1 MNRMNS
7 NMNIENYIS
16 PECIEFIRLSIQEAD
31 GNEVF
36 FIGKTNDLQVV
47 EQVSVIARGNDFAV
61 PVVRDVASKSDV
73 IIHNHPSG
81 GLKPSHNDLS
91 IAHDLAGDEVANYIV
106 NNEVDDI
113 YVVIEP
119 FDKQE
124 KVDIDEQAMSE
135 TLSPGGI
142 VSTKLQGYEHRPQ
155 QLAMIKKVSEAFN
168 DQKIAIIEAGTGV
181 GKSLAYLIPAIHWA
195 KQNNERC
202 LVSTN
207 TINLQEQLIK
217 KDIPFLKKALG
228 IEFESVLVKGR
239 GNYICMR
246 KIQALDTGQQDM
258 LEDQIKDEIQ
268 LIIKWSKVT
277 KSGDKSD
284 LNFIPRR
291 AVWEEVCSESDNCL
305 RSRCEFFQKCFVT
318 RARRQANKAHIL
330 VANHHLLFADL
341 AVQATGANVA
351 VLPKYDHIVF
361 DEAHNI
367 EDVATD
373 YFGAGITRTGIARI
387 IRRLHAQI
395 ENKTTGYLN
404 IFVKKLN
411 FAYTKHRLENLKTAI
426 DRIDMELIP
435 RCDVIL
441 QFNDEVMTTLGEFVR
456 DYDKNGQN
464 EAKVRINSNFRKTTG
479 WKSHIVP
486 QFKNFIDLLNRFCS
500 DLSLVLDKVEFAAIK
515 LEKEIIYTLVDLHSQ
530 RNRIK
535 GVIDVIE
542 QIILKDDQKN
552 VRWIEVQKRRTT
564 KDIVRLR
571 IAPLEIAES
580 MNELVYNNYK
590 TMIMTSATLAIA
602 AQQGKSEFSYLA
614 RQLGLHLV
622 ERSRVL
628 TAKIPALFDYKK
640 QAIIAIPRDVP
651 NPNSPEFSEI
661 ISEAIFEAVKIS
673 RGRAFILFTS
683 YGLLNKVFDA
693 LESRLSKI
701 GIISL
706 KQGMQNRHELL
717 EQFKKDKTSV
727 LFGTD
732 SFWQGVDVEGEAL
745 ENVIIT
751 KLPFKVPSDPIVEA
765 RVEAI
770 ELQGGNAFMEYSVPQ
785 AVIKLKQGFGRLIRK
800 KTDRGSVF
808 IFDKRII
815 EKFYGRI
822 FLQSLPE
829 SNIVQGQVKDVL
841 EQVTEFFFKQDNH
854 TSSN

>member
-1 MNRMNS
+1 MT
-7 NMNIENYIS
+7 IENYIS
-16 PECIEFIRLSIQEAD
+16 PDCIEFIRSAIQDAD

-36 FIGKTNDLQVV
+36 FIGKTNDLQIV

-91 IAHDLAGDEVANYIV
+91 IAHDLAGDEVASYIV

-119 FDKQE
+119 FEKKE
-124 KVDIDEQAMSE
+124 KVDIDEQVMSE

-142 VSTKLQGYEHRPQ
+142 VSTKLQGYEYRPQ

-168 DQKIAIIEAGTGV
+168 AQKIAIIEAGTGV

-195 KQNNERC
+195 TKNNERC
-202 LVSTN
+202 VVSTN

-246 KIQALDTGQQDM
+246 KIQALETGQQDM
-258 LEDQIKDEIQ
+258 LENQVKDEIQ

-277 KSGDKSD
+277 KDGDKSD
-284 LNFIPRR
+284 LNFIPRS

-305 RSRCEFFQKCFVT
+305 RSSCEFFQKCFVT
-318 RARRQANKAHIL
+318 RARRRANKAHIL
-330 VANHHLLFADL
+330 VANHHLLFSDL
-341 AVQATGANVA
+341 AVQAIGANVA

-395 ENKTTGYLN
+395 QNKTTGYLN
-404 IFVKKLN
+404 IFAKKLD
-411 FAYTKHRLENLKTAI
+411 FAYVKYRLEDLKTAI
-426 DRIDMELIP
+426 DRIEMELIP

-441 QFNDEVMTTLGEFVR
+441 QFNDEVMTTLCEFVHE
-456 DYDKNGQN
+456 YDKNWQS
-464 EAKVRINSNFRKTTG
+464 EAKVRINTNVRKTNS
-479 WKSHIVP
+479 WQAHIVP
-486 QFKNFIDLLNRFCS
+486 QFKNFIDLLNRFCT
-500 DLSLVLDKVEFAAIK
+500 DLSLVLDKVEFANIN
-515 LEKEIIYTLVDLHSQ
+515 LEKELLYTLVDLHTQ
-530 RNRIK
+530 VNRIK
-535 GVIDVIE
+535 GVIDVID

-571 IAPLEIAES
+571 IAPLEIAEA

-602 AQQGKSEFSYLA
+602 AESGKSEFSYLA

-628 TAKIPALFDYKK
+628 TAKIPAPFDYKK
-640 QAIIAIPRDVP
+640 QTIIAIPLNVP
-651 NPNSPEFSEI
+651 NPDSADFASVV
-661 ISEAIFEAVKIS
+661 SEAIFEAVNIS
-673 RGRAFILFTS
+673 QGRAFILFTS
-683 YGLLNKVFDA
+683 YSLLNIVYDA

-701 GIISL
+701 GILSL
-706 KQGMQNRHELL
+706 KQGQKNRHQLL

-732 SFWQGVDVEGEAL
+732 SFWQGVDVEGDAL

-770 ELQGGNAFMEYSVPQ
+770 ERQGGNAFMEYSVPQ

-829 SNIVQGQVKDVL
+829 SNFIRGEFKNIL
-841 EQVTEFFFKQDNH
+841 EEVRQFFHKQSNH
-854 TSSN
+854 SDIP

>member
-1 MNRMNS
+1 
-7 NMNIENYIS
+7 MNIENYLS
-16 PECIEFIRLSIQEAD
+16 PECIEFIRSAIQEAG

-36 FIGKTNDLQVV
+36 FIGKTNDLLVV
-47 EQVSVIARGNDFAV
+47 EEISVIARGNDFAV
-61 PVVRDVASKSDV
+61 PVVREVASKSDV

-81 GLKPSHNDLS
+81 GLTPSPNDMA
-91 IAHDLAGDEVANYIV
+91 IAHDLAKDEVASYIV
-106 NNEVDDI
+106 NNDVDDI

-119 FDKQE
+119 FDKKE
-124 KVDIDEQAMSE
+124 KVDIDAQQMSE

-142 VSTKLQGYEHRPQ
+142 VSTKLQGYEYRPQ
-155 QLAMIKKVSEAFN
+155 QLQMIKKVSEAFN

-181 GKSLAYLIPAIHWA
+181 GKSLAYLIPAINWA
-195 KQNNERC
+195 TQNNERC
-202 LVSTN
+202 VVSTN
-207 TINLQEQLIK
+207 TINLQEQLIR

-239 GNYICMR
+239 GNYICLR
-246 KIQALDTGQQDM
+246 KIQGLETGQQDM
-258 LEDQIKDEIQ
+258 LEDKDKDEIE

-277 KSGDKSD
+277 KDGSKSD
-284 LNFIPRR
+284 LNFVPKST
-291 AVWEEVCSESDNCL
+291 VWEEVCSESDSCL
-305 RSRCEFFQKCFVT
+305 RSRCEFFKQCFVT

-330 VANHHLLFADL
+330 VANHHLLFSDL
-341 AVQATGANVA
+341 AVQAIGADVA
-351 VLPKYDHIVF
+351 VLPRYDHIVF
-361 DEAHNI
+361 DEAQNI

-404 IFVKKLN
+404 IFVKKLS
-411 FAYTKHRLENLKTAI
+411 FAYAKHRLEDLKTAM
-426 DRIDMELIP
+426 DRIEMELIP

-441 QFNDEVMTTLGEFVR
+441 QFNDEVMATLAEFVW

-464 EAKVRINSNFRKTTG
+464 EAKVRINSNIRKTNN
-479 WKSHIVP
+479 WQAHIVP
-486 QFKNFIDLLNRFCS
+486 QFKNFIQLLNRFCS
-500 DLSLVLDKVEFAAIK
+500 DLSLVLDKVEFANIK
-515 LEKEIIYTLVDLHSQ
+515 LEKEILYTLVDLNTQ

-535 GVIDVIE
+535 GIIDVIE
-542 QIILKDDQKN
+542 QIVLKDDQKN

-590 TMIMTSATLAIA
+590 TMIMTSATLTIA
-602 AQQGKSEFSYLA
+602 AQSGKSEFSYLA
-614 RQLGLHLV
+614 NQLGLNLV

-628 TAKIPALFDYKK
+628 TAKIPAPFDYKK
-640 QAIIAIPRDVP
+640 QAIIAIPLDVP
-651 NPNSPEFSEI
+651 NPDSSEFSKV
-661 ISEAIFEAVKIS
+661 ISDAIFEAVKIS
-673 RGRAFILFTS
+673 EGRAFILFTS
-683 YGLLNKVFDA
+683 YGLLNKVYQA
-693 LESRLSKI
+693 LESRLTKI
-701 GIISL
+701 GIASL
-706 KQGMQNRHELL
+706 KQGQQNRHQLL
-717 EQFKKDKTSV
+717 EQFKRDKTSV

-732 SFWQGVDVEGEAL
+732 SFWQGVDVEGDAL

-751 KLPFKVPSDPIVEA
+751 KLPFKVPSEPIVEA

-770 ELQGGNAFMEYSVPQ
+770 ERRGGNAFMEYSVPQ

-822 FLQSLPE
+822 FLQSLPN
-829 SNIVQGQVKDVL
+829 SRMVQGPLNHIL
-841 EQVTEFFFKQDNH
+841 EEVRQFFHNQRKFY
-854 TSSN
+854 